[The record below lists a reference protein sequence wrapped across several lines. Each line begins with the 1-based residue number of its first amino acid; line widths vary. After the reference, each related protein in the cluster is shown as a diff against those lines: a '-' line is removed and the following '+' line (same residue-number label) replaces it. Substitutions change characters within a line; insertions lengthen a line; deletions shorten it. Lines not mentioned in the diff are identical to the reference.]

1 MKQYYVIQNNGSIL
15 EAEKYLDSSQGC
27 AEFLQFI
34 RLEAENHPSCEVQP
48 GKPQYL
54 DVARKFGFNWEAN
67 ADVGL
72 VSYDYRASLIMSLVK
87 EYARLLVHQ
96 IGFPIFQVSGSNMF
110 DLSYPVV
117 EAYAGLYGDR
127 LYQFQSGNKQ
137 VVLSYDASYP
147 QFNLASQ
154 YSLSYRQLP
163 FAHFS
168 ISDCYRHELSGE
180 CMLLYRQ
187 RRFYMPDLHPY
198 FKNVEQAFEWV
209 PAIQKQLIEA
219 ARAVNRA
226 YHISIEVASEKA
238 WGLYREHLAQIARDL
253 DQDILCVVNYDK
265 KDRYWIINADYKIID
280 RLGQSREI
288 CCIQIDEG
296 NAARLGIRYVDQDGQ
311 KKPAIIIHAAVPG
324 GIERFVYM
332 MLDDF
337 PRSFPLWLYP
347 VQLRLLPVNPSH
359 LALCQRLIAELKSY
373 PIRAEIDD
381 RPESVGK
388 KVKLCHQD
396 LIPFSAVIG
405 DKESALGSLHNIL
418 GAQIEEIVKASQGK
432 PFLPLDFP
440 NLVSLQP
447 K

>member
-1 MKQYYVIQNNGSIL
+1 MKKHYVIQKDGSICDAGQFL
-15 EAEKYLDSSQGC
+15 VSGQGS
-27 AEFLQFI
+27 AEFCQFI
-34 RLEAENHPSCEVQP
+34 RLEAEDGPNGDAQP
-48 GKPQYL
+48 GKPPYL
-54 DVARKFGFNWEAN
+54 EVARKFGFNWEAN

-72 VSYDYRASLIMSLVK
+72 VSYDYRASLIMALVK
-87 EYARLLVHQ
+87 EYARQLVHQ
-96 IGFPIFQVSGSNMF
+96 IGFPVYQVSGSNMF
-110 DLSYPVV
+110 DLAHPVV

-127 LYQFQSGNKQ
+127 LYQFKSGSKN

-168 ISDCYRHELSGE
+168 ISDCYRHEQSGE

-198 FKNVEQAFEWV
+198 FKSVEQAFEWY

-226 YHISIEVASEKA
+226 YHVSIEVASVRA
-238 WGLYREHLAQIARDL
+238 WELYLEHLVHIARGL
-253 DQDILCVVNYDK
+253 GQDILCVVNDDA
-265 KDRYWIINADYKIID
+265 KDRYWILNADYKFID
-280 RLGQSREI
+280 HLGQSREI

-296 NAARLGIRYVDQDGQ
+296 NAARLGIQYVDQDGQ
-311 KKPAIIIHAAVPG
+311 KKVPIIIHSAVPG

-332 MLDDF
+332 MFDDF

-347 VQLRLLPVNPSH
+347 VQLRLLPVNSSH
-359 LALCQRLIAELKSY
+359 LGLCQRLIEALKPY

-388 KVKLCHQD
+388 KVRLCHQD
-396 LIPFSAVIG
+396 LVPFSAVIG
-405 DKESALGSLHNIL
+405 EKEAALGSLEGIL
-418 GAQIEEIVKASQGK
+418 GPQIAEIMAASQGK
-432 PFLPLDFP
+432 PFLPLEIP

>member
-1 MKQYYVIQNNGSIL
+1 MKQYLVIQSHGAILAAEAFLESGQGS
-15 EAEKYLDSSQGC
+15 
-27 AEFLQFI
+27 AEFRQFL
-34 RLEAENHPSCEVQP
+34 RLEAGDQAAPEEQP
-48 GKPQYL
+48 GKPAYL
-54 DVARKFGFNWEAN
+54 EVARKFGFSWEAN
-67 ADVGL
+67 ADAGL
-72 VSYDYRASLIMSLVK
+72 VSYDYRASLIMALVK
-87 EYARLLVHQ
+87 EYARQLVHQ
-96 IGFPIFQVSGSNMF
+96 IGFPILQVSGSNMF
-110 DLSYPVV
+110 DLAYPVV

-127 LYQFQSGNKQ
+127 LYQFPSGNKQ

-154 YSLSYRQLP
+154 YALSYRQLP

-168 ISDCYRHELSGE
+168 ISDCYRHEQSGE

-198 FKNVEQAFEWV
+198 FRSVEQAFEWV
-209 PAIQKQLIEA
+209 PAIQKQLLA
-219 ARAVNRA
+219 AASAVNRA
-226 YHISIEVASEKA
+226 YQVSIEVASQKA
-238 WGLYREHLAQIARDL
+238 WSLYRSRLAQMARDL
-253 DQDILCVVNYDK
+253 GQDVLCVVNEDAK
-265 KDRYWIINADYKIID
+265 ERYWILNADYKIVD

-288 CCIQIDEG
+288 CCIQIDVG
-296 NAARLGIRYVDQDGQ
+296 NAARLGIQYADQDGQ
-311 KKPAIIIHAAVPG
+311 KKPAVIIHAAVPG
-324 GIERFVYM
+324 GIERFIYM
-332 MLDDF
+332 MLDGF
-337 PRSFPLWLYP
+337 PGSFPLWMYP
-347 VQLRLLPVNPSH
+347 VQLRLLPVNPGH
-359 LALCQRLIAELKSY
+359 LELCQRLVAELRAY

-405 DKESALGSLHNIL
+405 DKEAALGGLHDIL
-418 GAQIEEIVKASQGK
+418 GPQIAQIVSASQGK

>member
-1 MKQYYVIQNNGSIL
+1 MKKYYVIQSDGSVI
-15 EAEKYLDSSQGC
+15 EAEKFLGSHQES
-27 AEFLQFI
+27 AEFCQFI
-34 RLEAENHPSCEVQP
+34 RLEVDNHLVCEAQP
-48 GKPQYL
+48 GKPPYL
-54 DVARKFGFNWEAN
+54 AIARKFGFNWEPN
-67 ADVGL
+67 ADAGL
-72 VSYDYRASLIMSLVK
+72 VSYDYRANLIMALVK
-87 EYARLLVHQ
+87 EYARLLVNQ
-96 IGFPIFQVSGSNMF
+96 IGFPIFQVSGSNIF
-110 DLSYPVV
+110 DLSHPVV

-127 LYQFQSGNKQ
+127 LYQFKSGNKD

-168 ISDCYRHELSGE
+168 ISDCYRHEQSGE

-198 FKNVEQAFEWV
+198 FKNVEQAFEWY
-209 PAIQKQLIEA
+209 PAIQKQLLEA
-219 ARAVNRA
+219 AKAVNRS
-226 YHISIEVASEKA
+226 YHISIEVASENA
-238 WGLYREHLAQIARDL
+238 WVMYQERLAQIARDL
-253 DQDILCVVNYDK
+253 DQDILCAVNHDD

-280 RLGQSREI
+280 SLGQSREI

-296 NAARLGIRYVDQDGQ
+296 NAARLGIYYVDQDGQ
-311 KKPAIIIHAAVPG
+311 KKPPIIIHAAVPG

-332 MLDDF
+332 MFDAF
-337 PRSFPLWLYP
+337 PNSFPIWLYP
-347 VQLRLLPVNPSH
+347 VQLRLLPVNPNH
-359 LALCQRLIAELKSY
+359 LALCQRLIEELKPY

-405 DKESALGSLHNIL
+405 DKEAAIGNLHEIL
-418 GAQIEEIVKASQGK
+418 GAQIKEIVVSSQGK
-432 PFLPLDFP
+432 PFLPVGYP
-440 NLVSLQP
+440 NLISLQP

>member
-1 MKQYYVIQNNGSIL
+1 M
-15 EAEKYLDSSQGC
+15 
-27 AEFLQFI
+27 
-34 RLEAENHPSCEVQP
+34 
-48 GKPQYL
+48 
-54 DVARKFGFNWEAN
+54 
-67 ADVGL
+67 
-72 VSYDYRASLIMSLVK
+72 
-87 EYARLLVHQ
+87 
-96 IGFPIFQVSGSNMF
+96 QVSGSNIF
-110 DLSYPVV
+110 DLSHPVV

-127 LYQFQSGNKQ
+127 LYQFQSGNKH

-168 ISDCYRHELSGE
+168 ISDCYRHEQSGE

-198 FKNVEQAFEWV
+198 FKSVEQAFEWY

-219 ARAVNRA
+219 ARSVNRD
-226 YHISIEVASEKA
+226 YHLSIEVASEKA
-238 WGLYREHLAQIARDL
+238 WRMYQECLAQIACDL
-253 DQDILCVVNYDK
+253 EQDILCVVNHDD
-265 KDRYWIINADYKIID
+265 KDRYWIINADYKFID
-280 RLGQSREI
+280 RLGQSREV
-288 CCIQIDEG
+288 CCIQIDDG
-296 NAARLGIRYVDQDGQ
+296 NASRLGIAYIDQDGL
-311 KKPAIIIHAAVPG
+311 KKPPVIIHAAVPG

-332 MLDDF
+332 MFDDF

-347 VQLRLLPVNPSH
+347 VQLRLLPVSQNH
-359 LALCQRLIAELKSY
+359 LALCQRLVEELKPF

-396 LIPFSAVIG
+396 LIPLSAVIG
-405 DKESALGSLHNIL
+405 DKEAALGSLHGIL
-418 GAQIEEIVKASQGK
+418 GAQVAEIVDASQGK
-432 PFLPLDFP
+432 PFLALDYP

-447 K
+447 R